1 MLSVKAHDQ
10 ALKWKDILS
19 GLCVLAQDTKSLP
32 PNIHQ
37 SHSSQTIFIAS
48 LRITSAIVSLYQ
60 QFYNFLESWTALNN
74 CQKLQITTPD
84 KNSGNFYVQYFSI
97 SILYCTGN
105 WFSSYRQNRKMLPTK
120 KYISHSHFSY
130 KYNWILAK
138 MKKVPKLQTKLKV
151 ETNSE
156 GLFQDQE
163 GCFWPVWEAGNGVI
177 VLNMYDSDPNAFQLF
192 ILTTKKL

>member
-1 MLSVKAHDQ
+1 
-10 ALKWKDILS
+10 
-19 GLCVLAQDTKSLP
+19 
-32 PNIHQ
+32 
-37 SHSSQTIFIAS
+37 
-48 LRITSAIVSLYQ
+48 
-60 QFYNFLESWTALNN
+60 
-74 CQKLQITTPD
+74 
-84 KNSGNFYVQYFSI
+84 
-97 SILYCTGN
+97 
-105 WFSSYRQNRKMLPTK
+105 
-120 KYISHSHFSY
+120 
-130 KYNWILAK
+130 